1 MTTKELIYENALD
14 LFSKHG
20 YNNVGMRDLAKSV
33 GIKAASI
40 YNHYKGKEEILL
52 DIAKTFVEELQKEVY
67 PLYKESHLSARAYFT
82 NISLKTNSFFE
93 SDKINQLTRLLIPE
107 QFNSPRLK
115 NILHDEFLVKPR
127 VALNYYFGTLM
138 KKGLMKQADSM
149 LAAKI
154 YHSFFVYHFYEK
166 YLTESPEGYLTT
178 YEDLF
183 KKHIDFFMNYFEIK

>member
-52 DIAKTFVEELQKEVY
+52 DIAKTLVEELQKEVY
-67 PLYKESHLSARAYFT
+67 PLYKESHLSTRQYFT
-82 NISLKTNSFFE
+82 NISLKTNLFFE

-115 NILHDEFLVKPR
+115 HILHDEFLVKPR
-127 VALNYYFGTLM
+127 VALNYYFNNLM
-138 KKGLMKQADSM
+138 QKGLMKSTDSM

-166 YLTESPEGYLTT
+166 YLTDSPEGFLTS

-183 KKHIDFFMNYFEIK
+183 KKHIDFFMNYFDVK